1 MIKRRDI
8 RETKISLE
16 INKESS
22 NDALLSRIN
31 HPIQMIDRMDFVRGR
46 SNVRER
52 ERENK
57 TRNCF
62 LSFCLMRE
70 TKFIFLSV
78 FGWNMQ

>member
-52 ERENK
+52 ERE
-57 TRNCF
+57 
-62 LSFCLMRE
+62 RE
-70 TKFIFLSV
+70 
-78 FGWNMQ
+78 